1 MTRSVMQTDAA
12 LHLVLYWE
20 PQVEAESAE
29 LVRRLIEM
37 KDREADRMN
46 EINRLEAET
55 VSGG

>member
-1 MTRSVMQTDAA
+1 MQTDAA
-12 LHLVLYWE
+12 LPLVLYLA

-55 VSGG
+55 VSGC

>member
-1 MTRSVMQTDAA
+1 
-12 LHLVLYWE
+12 
-20 PQVEAESAE
+20 VEAESAE

-55 VSGG
+55 VSRNKLQT